1 METRLLM
8 FASQAGNLELNM
20 LKLRSTT
27 ASEVKLTE
35 IGDEMDPDKRQEY
48 KCNSVKWGSLFNC
61 PTQFDSITDK
71 LTPLIAK
78 YFRET
83 RPVTQS
89 RFSALKTCKS

>member
-1 METRLLM
+1 MDTMLLM
-8 FASQAGNLELNM
+8 LASQTGNLELKG
-20 LKLRSTT
+20 LKLRSMT

-35 IGDEMDPDKRQEY
+35 IGDEMVPDKRQAY
-48 KCNSVKWGSLFNC
+48 KCNPVKWGSLFNC
-61 PTQFDSITDK
+61 PTQFDPILDK

-89 RFSALKTCKS
+89 RFSARRTCKS